1 MGRWEKWW
9 QISQSSGFQ
18 KPNPEEGIVN
28 VLKLQLEEKKLFP
41 RLALPKGSMTKW
53 KRYVKQYGN
62 PGDGMNVVILI
73 SLHKSAIKS
82 ALALPLQ
89 SCFRAMREEAREN
102 QITEMPFLNFSLVDT
117 SVKWAITL
125 FCSRSLFT
133 LIPSSDLVITRICY
147 AAQRWDLK
155 YLKAAFPIPFF
166 RDEYDLKSTFEDE
179 EISHEGYIFDLVE
192 KICSSLGFKSLSVIF
207 KVNPKGEILDV
218 RCRINE
224 AETKQTL

>member
-18 KPNPEEGIVN
+18 KPNPEGGTAN
-28 VLKLQLEEKKLFP
+28 VLKLQLEEEKLFP
-41 RLALPKGSMTKW
+41 RLALPRGSMTKW
-53 KRYVKQYGN
+53 RRYVKQYGN
-62 PGDGMNVVILI
+62 PEDGMNVVIFI

-89 SCFRAMREEAREN
+89 SCFRAMREEVREN
-102 QITEMPFLNFSLVDT
+102 QITQMPFLNFSLVDA

-133 LIPSSDLVITRICY
+133 LIPASDLVITRICY
-147 AAQRWDLK
+147 AAQRWDLN

-166 RDEYDLKSTFEDE
+166 RDRDDMKNAFEDE
-179 EISHEGYIFDLVE
+179 EISHEGYISDLEE
-192 KICSSLGFKSLSVIF
+192 KICSCLDFKSLSVIF
-207 KVNPKGEILDV
+207 KMNPKGEILDV
-218 RCRINE
+218 RCKEN
-224 AETKQTL
+224 